1 MGAPEG
7 GRDSSTRIQIV
18 VALIGLLGVIAA
30 ALISNW
36 SSIFPKPAAV
46 PPANSTSS
54 STSSTTSTPAGKKT
68 ERAVYSSGQL
78 VVRGTWRCDLDVGA
92 EDKTGDFWWELD
104 TKVERSLTPENGAV
118 FFVVGLRDFDSLKY
132 ADLEHFQYSPEKI
145 EANDDASNNLKKRT
159 VVAYRTK
166 QGRLGKFV
174 VVDYGPD
181 LTIRWIT
188 YQK

>member
-7 GRDSSTRIQIV
+7 KVDSSARIQII
-18 VALIGLLGVIAA
+18 VAVIGLLGVIATA
-30 ALISNW
+30 VISNW
-36 SSIFPKPAAV
+36 SSIFPKPASTQ
-46 PPANSTSS
+46 PAASTSTSS
-54 STSSTTSTPAGKKT
+54 STPAQKKT

-78 VVRGTWRCDLDVGA
+78 VVRGTWHCDLDVGA
-92 EDKTGDFWWELD
+92 EDKTGDFWWEED

-118 FFVVGLRDFDSLKY
+118 FFVVGIRDFDSLKF
-132 ADLEHFQYSPEKI
+132 ADLEHFHYSQDKI
-145 EANDDASNNLKKRT
+145 EANDAPENNLKKRT

-181 LTIRWIT
+181 LTIRWAT

>member
-1 MGAPEG
+1 MGASESKL
-7 GRDSSTRIQIV
+7 DSSARIQII
-18 VALIGLLGVIAA
+18 VAVIGLLGVIAA

-36 SSIFPKPAAV
+36 NSIFPKPA
-46 PPANSTSS
+46 PTPASAQPTAPD
-54 STSSTTSTPAGKKT
+54 TSSTPPAKKR

-78 VVRGTWRCDLDVGA
+78 VVRGTWHCDLDVGA
-92 EDKTGDFWWELD
+92 QDKTGDFWWELD

-118 FFVVGLRDFDSLKY
+118 FFVVGIRDFDSLKV

-145 EANDDASNNLKKRT
+145 EANDAPDNNLKKRT

-181 LTIRWIT
+181 LTIRWVT